1 MDVINELNILGFIV
15 GLGSFFLTGIFHPI
29 VKYVEYHYGKKSWP
43 VFFFTGLILAIVSG
57 FLQHTLLTV
66 FTGVTA
72 FALFWST
79 LEIFKQHKRVIK
91 GQAKAN
97 PKRKYKK

>member
-1 MDVINELNILGFIV
+1 MDFFSELNILGFLV

-29 VKYVEYHYGKKSWP
+29 VKYVEYHYGKQSWP
-43 VFFFTGLILAIVSG
+43 VFFFTGLILAFASG
-57 FLQHTLLTV
+57 FFKHTLLTV
-66 FTGVTA
+66 FAGVVA
-72 FALFWST
+72 FALFWCT

-97 PKRKYKK
+97 PKRKYEK